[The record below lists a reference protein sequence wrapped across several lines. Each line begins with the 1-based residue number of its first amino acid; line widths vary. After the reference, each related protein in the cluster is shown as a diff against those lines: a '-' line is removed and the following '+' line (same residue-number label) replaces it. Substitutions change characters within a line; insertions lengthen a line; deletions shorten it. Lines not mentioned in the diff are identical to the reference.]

1 MIRMHHFGRHA
12 RLAQKCIGIAVVLL
26 FPTAAVIAEAF
37 LLANSIHEFKLHS
50 YAPLISSK
58 NHMPKC
64 SSRSRISM
72 TSSHDNQV
80 EWLMRS
86 TELVLGE
93 RDQWIK
99 NATHAQSSSPLPLQF
114 ASHREYIIQAESV
127 MKSWLKFI
135 SKQPSESALLNET
148 EDGSDTMNPVEAAQI
163 VENILKHTLIMY
175 NEWEGSK
182 MEGEISY
189 ITTTRSDLL
198 RIAIDA
204 LVRSKSS
211 TYVDSGMHLLR
222 LLQERRDGQIM
233 TYANEASYHAI
244 IKACTSTR
252 KYNDL
257 EKAISLLEEM
267 QSALLICPTPN
278 NEYYDRDDAF
288 RCSESQLYPS
298 TRIYNLVL
306 YGLAHCNPCLQNAQR
321 AESLLHQMTSNHKSN
336 SGYNCYP
343 DSNTFRQVV
352 SSWTKSGSKNAVQ
365 NAHRVL
371 NMMLN
376 DFASV
381 HPDPSTYNAIMT
393 LYLKKG
399 RTEKVLQLFNQLL
412 ASERTKPDSYS
423 VNLMLR
429 AKTHEP
435 GKLSLQE
442 IDEIEDMLLRMK
454 AVYDVQPTTQSF
466 NVVIDALAKSGLPDS
481 ANRAEAL
488 LDAMEK
494 KCHSG
499 DMSAVPDSYTYT
511 SLLNAISRA
520 NHHSAKGS
528 WAEHVFR
535 RMKRM
540 NKEGLVEAP
549 TTPVYNALLN
559 ALITSNERGAYNRAK
574 SLFAEMGAMSMA
586 NTRTYNIMIKS
597 HSTIIESDGALVSY
611 ARPSKAKALLY
622 QMEQSKG
629 IASPDIY
636 SYTTLIC
643 AYSRSNAR
651 RKAMKAFGI
660 LRKAIDS
667 GVMGKG
673 HSNPKVV
680 MIKPFN
686 AVLTACAH
694 TNIRDEKVQAFTILV
709 STLILIREYT
719 KPDDT
724 TYRVL
729 IKACERLLPADESR
743 KRQVIDLVSRELE
756 YQSGDTKLHASM
768 LSKFMSMYGGDKTP

>member
-1 MIRMHHFGRHA
+1 MA
-12 RLAQKCIGIAVVLL
+12 S
-26 FPTAAVIAEAF
+26 
-37 LLANSIHEFKLHS
+37 N
-50 YAPLISSK
+50 
-58 NHMPKC
+58 
-64 SSRSRISM
+64 
-72 TSSHDNQV
+72 SHDNQV
-80 EWLMRS
+80 EWLLRS

-93 RDQWIK
+93 RDQWI
-99 NATHAQSSSPLPLQF
+99 NATHVQSSSLPREF
-114 ASHREYIIQAESV
+114 ASYREYIIQAESV

-135 SKQPSESALLNET
+135 SKQPSTSLNET
-148 EDGSDTMNPVEAAQI
+148 SDGRNTPNPVEAAQI
-163 VENILKHTLIMY
+163 IENILKHTLTVFD
-175 NEWEGSK
+175 EWEGSK
-182 MEGEISY
+182 KEEELSY
-189 ITTTRSDLL
+189 LTTTRADLL
-198 RIAIDA
+198 RITIDA
-204 LVRSKSS
+204 LVRSNSS
-211 TYVDSGMHLLR
+211 TSVESGIHLLR
-222 LLQERRDGQIM
+222 MLQKRQDGKIM
-233 TYANEASYHAI
+233 TYANEESYHAI
-244 IKACTSTR
+244 IKGCISTR

-257 EKAISLLEEM
+257 EKAVGLLEEM
-267 QSALLICPTPN
+267 QSTLTICPTHN
-278 NEYYDRDDAF
+278 DEYYDRDDAF
-288 RCSESQLYPS
+288 SCLEMHLYPS

-306 YGLAHCNPCLQNAQR
+306 YGLAHCKPCLQNAQR
-321 AESLLHQMTSNHKSN
+321 AESLLQQMISNHKSN

-352 SSWTKSGSKNAVQ
+352 SSLTKSGSKNAVQ

-376 DFASV
+376 EFTSV
-381 HPDPSTYNAIMT
+381 QPDPSTYNAIMT

-399 RTEKVLQLFNQLL
+399 RPEKVLQLFNQIL
-412 ASERTKPDSYS
+412 ANGRTKPDSYS
-423 VNLMLR
+423 MNLMLR
-429 AKTHEP
+429 AKTYEP

-442 IDEIEDMLLRMK
+442 IVEIEDVLLRMK
-454 AVYDVQPTTQSF
+454 AVYNVQPNTQSF
-466 NVVIDALAKSGLPDS
+466 NVIIDALAKSGMPDS

-494 KCHSG
+494 KCRSG
-499 DMSAVPDSYTYT
+499 DMSAVPDSYTFT
-511 SLLNAISRA
+511 SLLNAISLA

-528 WAEHVFR
+528 WAEHVHR

-574 SLFAEMGAMSMA
+574 SLFAEMVAMTIA

-597 HSTIIESDGALVSY
+597 HSTIIEDSGVLISY

-629 IASPDIY
+629 IVSPDIY
-636 SYTTLIC
+636 SYTTLMC
-643 AYSRSNAR
+643 AYSRSNTK
-651 RKAMKAFGI
+651 RKAMKAFGV

-667 GVMGKG
+667 GVLRKE
-673 HSNPKVV
+673 HHNPKVR
-680 MIKPFN
+680 MIRPFN

-694 TNIRDEKVQAFTILV
+694 TNARDEKVQAFTILV

-729 IKACERLLPADESR
+729 IKACERLVPTDESR

-756 YQSGDTKLHASM
+756 YQSGNSKMHASM
-768 LSKFMSMYGGDKTP
+768 LSKFMTMYGGYKTSR